1 MPLRLYNT
9 LTGHKE
15 IFAPLHPG
23 KAGIY
28 VCGPTVYDHAHMG
41 HARSAVFFD
50 VLVRYLQCRGYET
63 NFVRNFTDM
72 DDKIIRRAG
81 EEKCGIQSVAQR
93 FMNAWHADMEN
104 LHVRKPAH
112 EPKATAYIRP
122 ICDLIRILIAKGCAY
137 ESDGNVYFSVRSFPE
152 YGRLSGRTLENIP
165 AGYEGKNSPGKQHPA
180 DFALWKPADSSE
192 PGWESPWGR
201 GRPGW
206 HMECSAMSREILG
219 EQFDIHGGGADL
231 IFPHHENEIAQ
242 SQSASGKIP
251 AGYWIHHGM
260 VTVNGRKM
268 SKSLGNFLTIREVL
282 TAFDP
287 QPLRL
292 FLLSA
297 QYRNPLDFT
306 FAKLAES
313 SAALSRISAS
323 LTRMKKMIG
332 SYHPH
337 DFISGSYWKKF
348 CAFMDD
354 DVNTAAGISVLF
366 QAVRELNTIMAE
378 AEKSGLSADA
388 KVTLQSGRAD
398 VLKIGKDIL
407 GIIWQGETQS
417 QRMRQKPG
425 MQKQSCKAAER
436 MC

>member
-1 MPLRLYNT
+1 MPLCLYNT

-15 IFAPLHPG
+15 LFVPLHPG
-23 KAGIY
+23 KAEIY
-28 VCGPTVYDHAHMG
+28 VCGPTVYDHAHIG

-50 VLVRYLQCRGYET
+50 VLVRYLQCTGYET

-81 EEKCGIQSVAQR
+81 EENTEIASLAQR
-93 FMNAWHADMEN
+93 FINAWHADMEN
-104 LHVRKPAH
+104 LHVRKPGH
-112 EPKATAYIRP
+112 EPRATAYISQ
-122 ICDLIRILIAKGCAY
+122 ICDLIRILIAKGRAY
-137 ESDGNVYFSVRSFPE
+137 ESDGNVYFSVPGFPE
-152 YGRLSGRTLENIP
+152 YGKLSGRTLESIP
-165 AGYEGKNSPGKQHPA
+165 AGYEGKNSPGKQDPA
-180 DFALWKPADSSE
+180 DFALWKSADSSE

-219 EQFDIHGGGADL
+219 DQFDIHGGGCDL

-242 SQSASGKIP
+242 SQAVSGKIP
-251 AGYWIHHGM
+251 ARYWIHHGM

-268 SKSLGNFLTIREVL
+268 SKSIGNFVTIKDVL
-282 TAFDP
+282 TSFDP

-297 QYRNPLDFT
+297 QYRNPIDFT
-306 FAKLAES
+306 FEKLAAG

-323 LTRMKKMIG
+323 LTRMEKMIG

-337 DFISGSYWKKF
+337 DFLSGTYWQKF
-348 CAFMDD
+348 CTFMED

-366 QAVRELNTIMAE
+366 QAVRELNTIMAD

-388 KVTLQSGRAD
+388 KTILQTGRAD
-398 VLKIGKDIL
+398 VIKIGRNVL
-407 GIIWQGETQS
+407 GLIS
-417 QRMRQKPG
+417 
-425 MQKQSCKAAER
+425 
-436 MC
+436 